1 MSAETTSIQTH
12 TESGMTL
19 QNILQELNTSVTVLA
34 QQSRDLQRN
43 LKRLM
48 TALEKEQKRSAKV
61 QHKPAKR
68 TVNQKPDRVSKE
80 METFITSQGIAH
92 SDEGYTRNT
101 MMRVVSKYIHDHG
114 LQLEDNK
121 KNWKADETLRKLLN
135 LDSSLT
141 YSFMN
146 VNGLLSRVIQK

>member
-1 MSAETTSIQTH
+1 MSTESAQEQTH
-12 TESGMTL
+12 TETGMTL
-19 QNILQELNTSVTVLA
+19 QNILLELNNSVTVLA

-61 QHKPAKR
+61 QQRPAKR
-68 TVNQKPDRVSKE
+68 TVNQKPDRVSKD
-80 METFITSQGIAH
+80 METFLTSQGVEQSSA
-92 SDEGYTRNT
+92 GYTRNT
-101 MMRVVSKYIHDHG
+101 MMRIVSKYIHDHG

-121 KNWKADETLRKLLN
+121 KHWKADETLRKLLN

>member
-1 MSAETTSIQTH
+1 
-12 TESGMTL
+12 
-19 QNILQELNTSVTVLA
+19 
-34 QQSRDLQRN
+34 
-43 LKRLM
+43 
-48 TALEKEQKRSAKV
+48 
-61 QHKPAKR
+61 
-68 TVNQKPDRVSKE
+68 
-80 METFITSQGIAH
+80 
-92 SDEGYTRNT
+92 